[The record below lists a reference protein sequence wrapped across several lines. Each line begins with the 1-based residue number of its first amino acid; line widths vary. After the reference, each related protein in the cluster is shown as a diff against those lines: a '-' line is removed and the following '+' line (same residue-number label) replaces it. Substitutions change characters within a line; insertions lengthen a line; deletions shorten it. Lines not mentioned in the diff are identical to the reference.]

1 MKKSGIC
8 KTIGV
13 ILLVIFGGLACFFGG
28 VSLIEYEYGWDSE
41 EYLQSSSAQDGVDYN
56 IHNKYYGI
64 VVSEKKV
71 NDSVVEAFVRE
82 ISKNFDYYVEKYDAK
97 TKSYVP
103 LVESK
108 NYTEDS
114 DYLLVKKYGIG
125 DITNADSQRMFE
137 GDAFENSNVAYIV
150 HVGVNEPTVNDDTQ
164 FYQRYQ
170 VYMMIKPYTEN
181 AITYTVASAAVILI
195 LLVYETIAAGHTKEE
210 DGIHLSWIDRIPF
223 DVFTFVMILV
233 GCCVVLIGSELI
245 SSVSYMMFYKA
256 SQNFIEAG
264 LPLIAFVI
272 LLALVVYV
280 YYISF
285 VVRIKSHTLISNN
298 VIVKAIQF
306 VYYPVKKIVL
316 EFYDAYCHSSEVWKK
331 VIAGLVCISFV
342 LLIVFFITVAE
353 AGSVFFELFIVVLM
367 MAMLYGV
374 WILIKINADTK
385 TLLTAAEKLANG
397 ELDYRISEEALNR
410 LHGPFYE
417 HAKNLNLISEG
428 MKKAIENELKSERMK
443 AELIT
448 NVSHDIKTPLTSIIN
463 YVDLLS
469 KPHEEEKTQE
479 YIDVLQR
486 QSQRLKRL
494 TEDVVEASKAS
505 SGNIQVHMDVVSI
518 KEIIEQASAEY
529 EERLKEKNLT
539 LITTIPEEKIEVD
552 ADGRLLWRV
561 LRNVF
566 SNVAKY
572 SMDGSRVY
580 IDVVEDGKNVITTIK
595 NTSKN
600 QLNITEEE
608 LMQRFVRGDS
618 SRHTEGSGLGLN
630 IAKSL
635 MDLMQGSFEI
645 QIDGDLFKSVITVKK
660 HEEI

>member
-13 ILLVIFGGLACFFGG
+13 ILLVAFGSIACFFGG
-28 VSLIEYEYGWDSE
+28 VSLIEYGYGWGSE
-41 EYLQSSSAQDGVDYN
+41 EYLQSSSAQEAVDYN
-56 IHNKYYGI
+56 IYNKYGYAI
-64 VVSEKKV
+64 SEKKV
-71 NDSVVEAFVRE
+71 NDSAVEAFVRE
-82 ISKNFDYYVEKYDAK
+82 ISENFDYYVEKYDAK
-97 TKSYVP
+97 TKSYVS
-103 LVESK
+103 LAESK

-114 DYLLVKKYGIG
+114 DYPLVKKYGIG
-125 DITNADSQRMFE
+125 DITNADNRRIFE
-137 GDAFENSNVAYIV
+137 GDAFENSNAAYIV
-150 HVGVNEPTVNDDTQ
+150 HVGVNEPTINDDTQ

-170 VYMMIKPYTEN
+170 VYKMVKPYTEN
-181 AITYTVASAAVILI
+181 AVTYTVASAAVILI

-233 GCCVVLIGSELI
+233 GCCICLIGSELL
-245 SSVSYMMFYKA
+245 SSISYMMFYEA
-256 SQNFIEAG
+256 SMDFVEAG

-306 VYYPVKKIVL
+306 VYYPVKKVIV
-316 EFYDAYCHSSEVWKK
+316 EFYDAYCHSSAVWKK
-331 VIAGLVCISFV
+331 VIVGLVCISFV
-342 LLIVFFITVAE
+342 LLLIFFVTVAE
-353 AGSVFFELFIVVLM
+353 VGDVFFEFFIGALM
-367 MAMLYGV
+367 LAMLYGV

-397 ELDYRISEEALNR
+397 ELDYCISEEALNR

-417 HAKNLNLISEG
+417 HAKNLNLISKG

-469 KPHEEEKTQE
+469 KPHEEEKTEE

-529 EERLKEKNLT
+529 EERLKEKNLL
-539 LITTIPEEKIEVD
+539 LITKIPEEKIEVD

-566 SNVAKY
+566 SNVSKY

-580 IDVVEDGKNVITTIK
+580 IDVVEDGENVITTIK

-608 LMQRFVRGDS
+608 LMLRFVRGDS

-645 QIDGDLFKSVITVKK
+645 QIDGDLFKSIITVKK
-660 HEEI
+660 HEQV

>member
-1 MKKSGIC
+1 M
-8 KTIGV
+8 V
-13 ILLVIFGGLACFFGG
+13 
-28 VSLIEYEYGWDSE
+28 
-41 EYLQSSSAQDGVDYN
+41 
-56 IHNKYYGI
+56 
-64 VVSEKKV
+64 
-71 NDSVVEAFVRE
+71 
-82 ISKNFDYYVEKYDAK
+82 
-97 TKSYVP
+97 
-103 LVESK
+103 
-108 NYTEDS
+108 
-114 DYLLVKKYGIG
+114 
-125 DITNADSQRMFE
+125 
-137 GDAFENSNVAYIV
+137 
-150 HVGVNEPTVNDDTQ
+150 
-164 FYQRYQ
+164 
-170 VYMMIKPYTEN
+170 KPYTEN

-233 GCCVVLIGSELI
+233 GCCICLIGSELL
-245 SSVSYMMFYKA
+245 SSVSYMMFYEA
-256 SQNFIEAG
+256 SMDFVEAG

-306 VYYPVKKIVL
+306 VYYPVKKVVV
-316 EFYDAYCHSSEVWKK
+316 EFHDAYCHSSAVWKK
-331 VIAGLVCISFV
+331 VIVGLVCISFV
-342 LLIVFFITVAE
+342 LLLIFFIAVAE
-353 AGSVFFELFIVVLM
+353 AGDVFFEFFIGALM
-367 MAMLYGV
+367 LAMLYGV

-469 KPHEEEKTQE
+469 KPHEEEKTEE

-529 EERLKEKNLT
+529 EERLKEKNLL
-539 LITTIPEEKIEVD
+539 LITKIPEEKIEVD

-566 SNVAKY
+566 SNVSKY

-580 IDVVEDGKNVITTIK
+580 IDVVEDGENIITTIK

-600 QLNITEEE
+600 QLNISEDE

-645 QIDGDLFKSVITVKK
+645 QIDGDLFKSIITVKK
-660 HEEI
+660 HE

>member
-13 ILLVIFGGLACFFGG
+13 ILLVVFGSIACFFGG
-28 VSLIEYEYGWDSE
+28 VSLIEYGYGWGSE
-41 EYLQSSSAQDGVDYN
+41 EYLQSSSAQEAVDYH
-56 IHNKYYGI
+56 IYNKYGYAI
-64 VVSEKKV
+64 SEKKV
-71 NDSVVEAFVRE
+71 NDSAVEAFVRE
-82 ISKNFDYYVEKYDAK
+82 ISENFDYYVEKYDAK
-97 TKSYVP
+97 TKSYVS
-103 LVESK
+103 LAESK

-114 DYLLVKKYGIG
+114 DYPLVKKYGIG
-125 DITNADSQRMFE
+125 DITNADNRRIFE
-137 GDAFENSNVAYIV
+137 GDAFENSNAAYIV
-150 HVGVNEPTVNDDTQ
+150 HVGVNEPTINDDTQ

-170 VYMMIKPYTEN
+170 VYKMVKPYTEN
-181 AITYTVASAAVILI
+181 AVTYTVASAAVILI

-233 GCCVVLIGSELI
+233 GCCICLIGSELL
-245 SSVSYMMFYKA
+245 SSISYMMFYEA
-256 SQNFIEAG
+256 SMDFVEAG

-306 VYYPVKKIVL
+306 VYYPVKKVIV

-331 VIAGLVCISFV
+331 VIVGLICISFV
-342 LLIVFFITVAE
+342 LLLIFFVTVAE
-353 AGSVFFELFIVVLM
+353 VGEVFFELFIVILM
-367 MAMLYGV
+367 LAMLYGV

-469 KPHEEEKTQE
+469 KPHEEEKTEE

-529 EERLKEKNLT
+529 EERLKEKNLL
-539 LITTIPEEKIEVD
+539 LITKIPEEKIEVD

-566 SNVAKY
+566 SNASKY

-580 IDVVEDGKNVITTIK
+580 IDVVEDGENVITTIK

-645 QIDGDLFKSVITVKK
+645 QIDGDLFKSIITVKK
-660 HEEI
+660 HEQV

>member
-1 MKKSGIC
+1 
-8 KTIGV
+8 
-13 ILLVIFGGLACFFGG
+13 
-28 VSLIEYEYGWDSE
+28 
-41 EYLQSSSAQDGVDYN
+41 
-56 IHNKYYGI
+56 
-64 VVSEKKV
+64 
-71 NDSVVEAFVRE
+71 
-82 ISKNFDYYVEKYDAK
+82 
-97 TKSYVP
+97 
-103 LVESK
+103 
-108 NYTEDS
+108 
-114 DYLLVKKYGIG
+114 
-125 DITNADSQRMFE
+125 MFE

-223 DVFTFVMILV
+223 DIFTFVMILV
-233 GCCVVLIGSELI
+233 GCCVALIGSELT

-256 SQNFIEAG
+256 SQSFIEAG

-342 LLIVFFITVAE
+342 LLLIFFVAVAE

-580 IDVVEDGKNVITTIK
+580 IDVVEDGENVITTIK

>member
-1 MKKSGIC
+1 M
-8 KTIGV
+8 
-13 ILLVIFGGLACFFGG
+13 
-28 VSLIEYEYGWDSE
+28 
-41 EYLQSSSAQDGVDYN
+41 
-56 IHNKYYGI
+56 
-64 VVSEKKV
+64 
-71 NDSVVEAFVRE
+71 NDSAVEAFVRE
-82 ISKNFDYYVEKYDAK
+82 ISENFDYYVEKYDAK
-97 TKSYVP
+97 TKSYVS
-103 LVESK
+103 LTESK

-114 DYLLVKKYGIG
+114 DYPLVKKYGIG
-125 DITNADSQRMFE
+125 DITNTDNRRIFE
-137 GDAFENSNVAYIV
+137 GDAFEGSNVAYIV
-150 HVGVNEPTVNDDTQ
+150 HVGANEPTINDDTQ

-170 VYMMIKPYTEN
+170 VYKMVKPYTEN

-233 GCCVVLIGSELI
+233 GCCICLIGSELL
-245 SSVSYMMFYKA
+245 SSVSYMMFYEA
-256 SQNFIEAG
+256 SMDFVEAG

-306 VYYPVKKIVL
+306 VYYPVKKVVV
-316 EFYDAYCHSSEVWKK
+316 EFHDAYCHSSAVWKK
-331 VIAGLVCISFV
+331 VIVGLVCISFV
-342 LLIVFFITVAE
+342 LLLIFFIAVAE
-353 AGSVFFELFIVVLM
+353 AGDVFFEFFIGALM
-367 MAMLYGV
+367 LAMLYGV

-469 KPHEEEKTQE
+469 KPHEEEKTEE

-529 EERLKEKNLT
+529 EERLKEKNLL
-539 LITTIPEEKIEVD
+539 LITKIPEEKIEVD

-566 SNVAKY
+566 SNVSKY

-580 IDVVEDGKNVITTIK
+580 IDVVEDGENIITTIK

-600 QLNITEEE
+600 QLNISEDE

-645 QIDGDLFKSVITVKK
+645 QIDGDLFKSIITVKK
-660 HEEI
+660 HE

>member
-13 ILLVIFGGLACFFGG
+13 ILLVVFGSIACFFGG
-28 VSLIEYEYGWDSE
+28 VSLIEYGYGWGSE
-41 EYLQSSSAQDGVDYN
+41 EYLQSSSAQEAVDYN
-56 IHNKYYGI
+56 IYNKYGYAI
-64 VVSEKKV
+64 SEKKV

-82 ISKNFDYYVEKYDAK
+82 ISENFDYYVEKYDAK
-97 TKSYVP
+97 TKSYVS
-103 LVESK
+103 LAESK

-114 DYLLVKKYGIG
+114 DYPLVKKYGIG
-125 DITNADSQRMFE
+125 DITNADNRRIFE
-137 GDAFENSNVAYIV
+137 GDAFENSNAAYIV
-150 HVGVNEPTVNDDTQ
+150 HVGVNEPTINDDTQ

-170 VYMMIKPYTEN
+170 VYKMVKPYTEN
-181 AITYTVASAAVILI
+181 AVTYTVASAAVILI

-233 GCCVVLIGSELI
+233 GCCICLIGSELS
-245 SSVSYMMFYKA
+245 SSVSYMMFDEA
-256 SQNFIEAG
+256 SMDFVDAG

-306 VYYPVKKIVL
+306 VCYPVKKVIVG
-316 EFYDAYCHSSEVWKK
+316 FYDAYCHSSAVWKK
-331 VIAGLVCISFV
+331 VIVGLVCISFV
-342 LLIVFFITVAE
+342 LLLIFFIAVAE
-353 AGSVFFELFIVVLM
+353 AGDVFFEFFIGALM
-367 MAMLYGV
+367 LAMLYGV

-428 MKKAIENELKSERMK
+428 MKKTIENELKSERMK

-505 SGNIQVHMDVVSI
+505 SGNIQVHMDVLSI

-529 EERLKEKNLT
+529 EERLKEKNLL

-566 SNVAKY
+566 SNASKY

-580 IDVVEDGKNVITTIK
+580 IDVVEDGENVITTIK

-645 QIDGDLFKSVITVKK
+645 QIDGDLFKSIITVKK

>member
-13 ILLVIFGGLACFFGG
+13 ILLVAFGSIACFFGG
-28 VSLIEYEYGWDSE
+28 VSLIEYGYGWGSE
-41 EYLQSSSAQDGVDYN
+41 EYLQSSSAQEAVDYN
-56 IHNKYYGI
+56 IYNKYGYAI
-64 VVSEKKV
+64 SEKKV
-71 NDSVVEAFVRE
+71 NDSAVEAFVRE
-82 ISKNFDYYVEKYDAK
+82 ISENFDYYVEKYDAK
-97 TKSYVP
+97 TKSYVS
-103 LVESK
+103 LAESK

-114 DYLLVKKYGIG
+114 DYPLVKKYGIG
-125 DITNADSQRMFE
+125 DITNADNRRIFE
-137 GDAFENSNVAYIV
+137 GDAFENSNAAYIV
-150 HVGVNEPTVNDDTQ
+150 HVGVNEPTINDDTQ

-170 VYMMIKPYTEN
+170 VYKMVKPYTEN
-181 AITYTVASAAVILI
+181 AVTYTVASAAVILI

-233 GCCVVLIGSELI
+233 GCCICLIGSELL
-245 SSVSYMMFYKA
+245 SSVSYMMFYEA
-256 SQNFIEAG
+256 SMDFVEAG

-306 VYYPVKKIVL
+306 VYYPVKKVIV
-316 EFYDAYCHSSEVWKK
+316 EFYDAYCHSSAVWKK
-331 VIAGLVCISFV
+331 VIVGFVCISFV
-342 LLIVFFITVAE
+342 LLLIFFIAVAE
-353 AGSVFFELFIVVLM
+353 AGDVFFEFFIGALM
-367 MAMLYGV
+367 LAMLYGV

-397 ELDYRISEEALNR
+397 ELDYRIGEEALNR

-469 KPHEEEKTQE
+469 KPHEEEKTEE

-529 EERLKEKNLT
+529 EERLKEKNLL
-539 LITTIPEEKIEVD
+539 LITKIPEEKIEVD

-561 LRNVF
+561 FRNVF
-566 SNVAKY
+566 SNASKY

-580 IDVVEDGKNVITTIK
+580 IDVVEDGENVITTIK

-645 QIDGDLFKSVITVKK
+645 QIDGDLFKSIITVKK
-660 HEEI
+660 HEQI

>member
-13 ILLVIFGGLACFFGG
+13 ILLVAFGSIACFFGG
-28 VSLIEYEYGWDSE
+28 VSLIEYGYGWGSE
-41 EYLQSSSAQDGVDYN
+41 EYLQSSSAQEAVDYN
-56 IHNKYYGI
+56 IYNKYGYAI
-64 VVSEKKV
+64 SEKKV
-71 NDSVVEAFVRE
+71 NDSAVEAFVRE
-82 ISKNFDYYVEKYDAK
+82 ISENFDYYVEKYDAK
-97 TKSYVP
+97 TKSYVS
-103 LVESK
+103 LAESK

-114 DYLLVKKYGIG
+114 DYPLVKKYGIG
-125 DITNADSQRMFE
+125 DITNADNRRIFE
-137 GDAFENSNVAYIV
+137 GDAFENSNAAYIV
-150 HVGVNEPTVNDDTQ
+150 HVGVNEPTINDDTQ

-170 VYMMIKPYTEN
+170 VYKMVKPYTEN
-181 AITYTVASAAVILI
+181 AVTYTVASAAVILI

-233 GCCVVLIGSELI
+233 GCCICLIGSELL
-245 SSVSYMMFYKA
+245 SSISYMMFYEA
-256 SQNFIEAG
+256 SMDFVEAG

-306 VYYPVKKIVL
+306 VYYPVKKVIV
-316 EFYDAYCHSSEVWKK
+316 EFYDAYCHSSAVWKK
-331 VIAGLVCISFV
+331 VIVGLVCISFV
-342 LLIVFFITVAE
+342 LLLIFFVTVAE
-353 AGSVFFELFIVVLM
+353 VGEVFFELFIVILM
-367 MAMLYGV
+367 LAMLYGV

-397 ELDYRISEEALNR
+397 ELDYRISAEALNR

-469 KPHEEEKTQE
+469 KPHEEEKTEE

-529 EERLKEKNLT
+529 EERLKEKNLL
-539 LITTIPEEKIEVD
+539 LITKIPEEKIEVD

-566 SNVAKY
+566 SNASKY

-580 IDVVEDGKNVITTIK
+580 IDVVEDGENVITTIK

-645 QIDGDLFKSVITVKK
+645 QIDGDLFKSIITVKK
-660 HEEI
+660 HEQV

>member
-13 ILLVIFGGLACFFGG
+13 ILLVVFESIACFFGG
-28 VSLIEYEYGWDSE
+28 VSLIEYGYGWGSE
-41 EYLQSSSAQDGVDYN
+41 EYLQSSSAQEAVDYN
-56 IHNKYYGI
+56 IYNKYGYAI
-64 VVSEKKV
+64 SEKKV
-71 NDSVVEAFVRE
+71 NDSAVEAFARE
-82 ISKNFDYYVEKYDAK
+82 ISENFDYYVEKYDAK
-97 TKSYVP
+97 TKSYVS
-103 LVESK
+103 LAESK

-114 DYLLVKKYGIG
+114 DYPLVKKYGIG
-125 DITNADSQRMFE
+125 DITNADNRRIFE
-137 GDAFENSNVAYIV
+137 GDAFENSNAAYIV
-150 HVGVNEPTVNDDTQ
+150 HVGVNEPTINDDTQ

-170 VYMMIKPYTEN
+170 VYKMVKPYTEN

-233 GCCVVLIGSELI
+233 GCCICLIGSELL
-245 SSVSYMMFYKA
+245 SSVSYMMFYEA
-256 SQNFIEAG
+256 SMDFVEAG

-306 VYYPVKKIVL
+306 VYYPVKKVIV
-316 EFYDAYCHSSEVWKK
+316 EFYDAYCHSSAVWKK
-331 VIAGLVCISFV
+331 VIVGLVCISFV
-342 LLIVFFITVAE
+342 LLLIFFVTVAE
-353 AGSVFFELFIVVLM
+353 VGEVFFELFIVILM
-367 MAMLYGV
+367 LAMLYGV

-417 HAKNLNLISEG
+417 HAKNLNLTSEG

-469 KPHEEEKTQE
+469 KPHEEEKTEE

-529 EERLKEKNLT
+529 EERLKEKNLL
-539 LITTIPEEKIEVD
+539 LITKIPEEKIEVD

-566 SNVAKY
+566 SNASKY

-580 IDVVEDGKNVITTIK
+580 IDVVEDGENVITTIK

-645 QIDGDLFKSVITVKK
+645 QIDGDLFKSIITVKK
-660 HEEI
+660 HEQV

>member
-13 ILLVIFGGLACFFGG
+13 MLLVVFGSIACFFGG
-28 VSLIEYEYGWDSE
+28 VSLIEYGYGWGSE
-41 EYLQSSSAQDGVDYN
+41 EYLQSSSAQEAVDYN
-56 IHNKYYGI
+56 IYNKYGYAI
-64 VVSEKKV
+64 SEKKV

-82 ISKNFDYYVEKYDAK
+82 ISENFDYYVEKYDAK
-97 TKSYVP
+97 TKSYVS
-103 LVESK
+103 LAESK

-114 DYLLVKKYGIG
+114 DYPLVKKYGIG
-125 DITNADSQRMFE
+125 DITNADNRRIFE
-137 GDAFENSNVAYIV
+137 GDAFENSNAAYIV
-150 HVGVNEPTVNDDTQ
+150 HVGVNEPTINDDTQ

-170 VYMMIKPYTEN
+170 VYKMVKPYTEN
-181 AITYTVASAAVILI
+181 AVTYTVASAAVILI

-233 GCCVVLIGSELI
+233 GCCICLIGSELL
-245 SSVSYMMFYKA
+245 SSVSYMMFYEA
-256 SQNFIEAG
+256 SMDFVEAG

-342 LLIVFFITVAE
+342 LLLIFFVAVAE
-353 AGSVFFELFIVVLM
+353 AGSVFFALFIVVLM

-529 EERLKEKNLT
+529 EERLKKKNLL
-539 LITTIPEEKIEVD
+539 LITKIPEEKIEVD

-566 SNVAKY
+566 SNASKY

-580 IDVVEDGKNVITTIK
+580 IDVVEDGENVITTIK

-645 QIDGDLFKSVITVKK
+645 QIDGDLFKSIITVKK
-660 HEEI
+660 HE

>member
-13 ILLVIFGGLACFFGG
+13 ILLVVFGSIACFFGG
-28 VSLIEYEYGWDSE
+28 VSLIEYGYGWGSE
-41 EYLQSSSAQDGVDYN
+41 EYLQSSSAQEAVDYN
-56 IHNKYYGI
+56 IYNKYGYAI
-64 VVSEKKV
+64 SEKKV
-71 NDSVVEAFVRE
+71 NDSAVEAFVRE
-82 ISKNFDYYVEKYDAK
+82 ISENFDYYVEKYDAK
-97 TKSYVP
+97 TKSYVS
-103 LVESK
+103 LAESK

-114 DYLLVKKYGIG
+114 DYPLVKKYGIG
-125 DITNADSQRMFE
+125 DITDADNRRIFE

-150 HVGVNEPTVNDDTQ
+150 HVGVNEPTINDDTQ

-170 VYMMIKPYTEN
+170 VYKMVKPYTEN
-181 AITYTVASAAVILI
+181 AVTYTVASATVILI

-210 DGIHLSWIDRIPF
+210 GGIHLSWIDRIPF

-233 GCCVVLIGSELI
+233 GCCICLIGSELL
-245 SSVSYMMFYKA
+245 SSVSYMMFYEA
-256 SQNFIEAG
+256 SMDFVEAG

-306 VYYPVKKIVL
+306 VYYPVKKVIV
-316 EFYDAYCHSSEVWKK
+316 EFYDAYCHSSAVWKK
-331 VIAGLVCISFV
+331 VIVGLVCISFV
-342 LLIVFFITVAE
+342 LLLIFFVTVAE
-353 AGSVFFELFIVVLM
+353 VGEVFFELFIVILM
-367 MAMLYGV
+367 LAMLYGV

-469 KPHEEEKTQE
+469 KPHEEEKTEE

-529 EERLKEKNLT
+529 EERLKEKNLL
-539 LITTIPEEKIEVD
+539 LITKIPEEKIEVN

-566 SNVAKY
+566 SNVLKY

-580 IDVVEDGKNVITTIK
+580 IDVVEDGENVITTIK

-645 QIDGDLFKSVITVKK
+645 QIDGDLFKSIITVKK
-660 HEEI
+660 HEQV

>member
-13 ILLVIFGGLACFFGG
+13 ILLVVFGSIACFFGG
-28 VSLIEYEYGWDSE
+28 VSLIEYGYEWGSE
-41 EYLQSSSAQDGVDYN
+41 EYLQSSSAQEAVDYN
-56 IHNKYYGI
+56 IYNKYGYAI
-64 VVSEKKV
+64 SEKKV

-82 ISKNFDYYVEKYDAK
+82 ISENFDYYVEKYDAK
-97 TKSYVP
+97 TKSYVS
-103 LVESK
+103 LAESK
-108 NYTEDS
+108 NYTKDA
-114 DYLLVKKYGIG
+114 DYPLVKKYGIG
-125 DITNADSQRMFE
+125 DITNADNRRIFE

-150 HVGVNEPTVNDDTQ
+150 HVGVNEPTINDDTQ

-170 VYMMIKPYTEN
+170 VYKMVKPYTEN
-181 AITYTVASAAVILI
+181 AVTYTVASAAVILI

-233 GCCVVLIGSELI
+233 GCCICLIGSELS
-245 SSVSYMMFYKA
+245 SSVSYMMFYEA
-256 SQNFIEAG
+256 SMDFVEAG

-306 VYYPVKKIVL
+306 VYYPVKKVIV
-316 EFYDAYCHSSEVWKK
+316 EFYDAYCHSSAVWKK
-331 VIAGLVCISFV
+331 VIVGLVCISFV
-342 LLIVFFITVAE
+342 LLLIFFVTVAE
-353 AGSVFFELFIVVLM
+353 VGDVFFEFFIGALM
-367 MAMLYGV
+367 LAMLYGV

-469 KPHEEEKTQE
+469 KPHEEEKTEE

-529 EERLKEKNLT
+529 EERLKEKNLL
-539 LITTIPEEKIEVD
+539 LITKIPEEKIEVD

-566 SNVAKY
+566 SNVSKY

-580 IDVVEDGKNVITTIK
+580 IDVVEDGENVITTIK

-645 QIDGDLFKSVITVKK
+645 QIDGDLFKSIITVKK
-660 HEEI
+660 HE

>member
-13 ILLVIFGGLACFFGG
+13 ILLVVFGSIACFFGG
-28 VSLIEYEYGWDSE
+28 VSLIEYGYGWGSE
-41 EYLQSSSAQDGVDYN
+41 EYLQSSSAQEAVDYH
-56 IHNKYYGI
+56 IYNKYGYAI
-64 VVSEKKV
+64 SEKKV
-71 NDSVVEAFVRE
+71 NDSAVEAFVRE
-82 ISKNFDYYVEKYDAK
+82 ISENFDYYVEKYDAK
-97 TKSYVP
+97 TKSYVS
-103 LVESK
+103 LAESK

-114 DYLLVKKYGIG
+114 DYPLVKKYGIG
-125 DITNADSQRMFE
+125 DITNADNRRIFE

-150 HVGVNEPTVNDDTQ
+150 HVGVNEPTINDDTQ

-170 VYMMIKPYTEN
+170 VYKMVKPYTEN
-181 AITYTVASAAVILI
+181 AVTYTVASAAVILI

-233 GCCVVLIGSELI
+233 GCCICLIGSELL
-245 SSVSYMMFYKA
+245 SSISYMMFYEA
-256 SQNFIEAG
+256 SMDFVEAG

-272 LLALVVYV
+272 FLALVVYV

-298 VIVKAIQF
+298 VIVKATQF
-306 VYYPVKKIVL
+306 VYYPVKKVIV
-316 EFYDAYCHSSEVWKK
+316 EFYDAYCHSSAVWKK
-331 VIAGLVCISFV
+331 VIVGLVCISFV
-342 LLIVFFITVAE
+342 LLLIFFVTVAE
-353 AGSVFFELFIVVLM
+353 VGDVFFEFFIGALM
-367 MAMLYGV
+367 LAMLYGV

-469 KPHEEEKTQE
+469 KPHEEEKTEE

-529 EERLKEKNLT
+529 EERLKEKNLL
-539 LITTIPEEKIEVD
+539 LITKIPEEKIEVN

-566 SNVAKY
+566 SNVSKY

-580 IDVVEDGKNVITTIK
+580 IDVVEDGENVITTIK

-645 QIDGDLFKSVITVKK
+645 QIDGDLFKSIITVKK
-660 HEEI
+660 HEQV

>member
-13 ILLVIFGGLACFFGG
+13 ILLVVFGSIACFFGG
-28 VSLIEYEYGWDSE
+28 VSLIEYGYGWGSE
-41 EYLQSSSAQDGVDYN
+41 EYLQSSSAQEAVDYH
-56 IHNKYYGI
+56 IYNKYGYAI
-64 VVSEKKV
+64 SEKKV
-71 NDSVVEAFVRE
+71 NDSAVEAFVRE
-82 ISKNFDYYVEKYDAK
+82 ISENFDYYVEKYDAK
-97 TKSYVP
+97 TKSYVS
-103 LVESK
+103 LAESK

-114 DYLLVKKYGIG
+114 DYPLVKKYGIG
-125 DITNADSQRMFE
+125 DITNADNRRIFE
-137 GDAFENSNVAYIV
+137 GDAFENSNAAYIV
-150 HVGVNEPTVNDDTQ
+150 HVGVNEPTINDDTQ

-170 VYMMIKPYTEN
+170 VYKMVKPYTEN
-181 AITYTVASAAVILI
+181 AVTYTVASAAVILI

-233 GCCVVLIGSELI
+233 GCCICLIGSELL
-245 SSVSYMMFYKA
+245 SSVSYMMFYEA
-256 SQNFIEAG
+256 SMDFVEAG

-306 VYYPVKKIVL
+306 VYYPVKKVIV
-316 EFYDAYCHSSEVWKK
+316 EFYDAYCHSSAVWKK
-331 VIAGLVCISFV
+331 VIVGLVCISFV
-342 LLIVFFITVAE
+342 LLLIFFVTVAE
-353 AGSVFFELFIVVLM
+353 VGEVFFELFIVILM
-367 MAMLYGV
+367 LAMLYGV

-469 KPHEEEKTQE
+469 KPHEEEKTEE

-529 EERLKEKNLT
+529 EERLKEKNLL
-539 LITTIPEEKIEVD
+539 LITKIPEEKIEVD

-561 LRNVF
+561 FRNVF
-566 SNVAKY
+566 SNASKY

-580 IDVVEDGKNVITTIK
+580 IDVVEDGENVITTIK

-645 QIDGDLFKSVITVKK
+645 QIDGDLFKSIITVKK
-660 HEEI
+660 HEQV

>member
-13 ILLVIFGGLACFFGG
+13 ILLVVFGSIACFFGG
-28 VSLIEYEYGWDSE
+28 VSLIEYGYGWGSE
-41 EYLQSSSAQDGVDYN
+41 EYLQSSSAQEAVDYN
-56 IHNKYYGI
+56 IYNKYGYAI
-64 VVSEKKV
+64 SEKKV
-71 NDSVVEAFVRE
+71 NDSAVEAFVRE
-82 ISKNFDYYVEKYDAK
+82 ISENFDYYVEKYDAK
-97 TKSYVP
+97 TKSYVS
-103 LVESK
+103 LAESK

-114 DYLLVKKYGIG
+114 DYPLVKKYGIG
-125 DITNADSQRMFE
+125 DITNADNRRIFE
-137 GDAFENSNVAYIV
+137 GDAFENSNAAYIV
-150 HVGVNEPTVNDDTQ
+150 HVGVNEPTINDDTQ

-170 VYMMIKPYTEN
+170 VYKMVKPYTEN

-233 GCCVVLIGSELI
+233 GCCICLIGSELL
-245 SSVSYMMFYKA
+245 SSVSYMMFYEA
-256 SQNFIEAG
+256 SMDFVEAG

-306 VYYPVKKIVL
+306 VYYPVKKVIV
-316 EFYDAYCHSSEVWKK
+316 EFYDAYCHSSAVWKK
-331 VIAGLVCISFV
+331 VNVGLVCISFV
-342 LLIVFFITVAE
+342 LLLIFFVTVAE
-353 AGSVFFELFIVVLM
+353 AGDVFFELFIGALM
-367 MAMLYGV
+367 LAMLYGV

-443 AELIT
+443 VELIT

-469 KPHEEEKTQE
+469 KPHEEEKTEE

-494 TEDVVEASKAS
+494 AEDVVEASKAS

-529 EERLKEKNLT
+529 EERLKEKNLL
-539 LITTIPEEKIEVD
+539 LITKIPEEKIEVD

-566 SNVAKY
+566 SNVSKY

-580 IDVVEDGKNVITTIK
+580 IDVMEDGENVITTIK

-645 QIDGDLFKSVITVKK
+645 QIDGDLFKSIITVKK
-660 HEEI
+660 HEQV

>member
-1 MKKSGIC
+1 M
-8 KTIGV
+8 
-13 ILLVIFGGLACFFGG
+13 
-28 VSLIEYEYGWDSE
+28 
-41 EYLQSSSAQDGVDYN
+41 
-56 IHNKYYGI
+56 
-64 VVSEKKV
+64 
-71 NDSVVEAFVRE
+71 NDSAVEAFVRE
-82 ISKNFDYYVEKYDAK
+82 ISENFDYYVEKYDAK
-97 TKSYVP
+97 TKSYVS
-103 LVESK
+103 LAESK

-114 DYLLVKKYGIG
+114 DYPLVKKYGIG
-125 DITNADSQRMFE
+125 DITDADNRRIFE
-137 GDAFENSNVAYIV
+137 GDAFENSNAAYIV
-150 HVGVNEPTVNDDTQ
+150 HVGVNEPTINDDTQ

-170 VYMMIKPYTEN
+170 VYKMVKPYTEN
-181 AITYTVASAAVILI
+181 AVTYTVASAAVILI

-223 DVFTFVMILV
+223 DVFTFMMILV
-233 GCCVVLIGSELI
+233 GCCICLIGSELL
-245 SSVSYMMFYKA
+245 SSVSYMMFYEA
-256 SQNFIEAG
+256 SMDFVEAG

-306 VYYPVKKIVL
+306 VYYPVKKVIV
-316 EFYDAYCHSSEVWKK
+316 EFYDAYCHSSAVWKK
-331 VIAGLVCISFV
+331 VIVGLVCISFV
-342 LLIVFFITVAE
+342 LLLIFFVTVAE
-353 AGSVFFELFIVVLM
+353 VWEVFFELFIVILM
-367 MAMLYGV
+367 LAMLYGV

-469 KPHEEEKTQE
+469 KPHEEEKTEE

-518 KEIIEQASAEY
+518 KEVIEQASAEY
-529 EERLKEKNLT
+529 EERLKEKNLL
-539 LITTIPEEKIEVD
+539 LITKIPEEKIEVD

-566 SNVAKY
+566 SNVSKY

-580 IDVVEDGKNVITTIK
+580 IDVMEDGENVITTIK

-645 QIDGDLFKSVITVKK
+645 QIDGDLFKSIITVKK
-660 HEEI
+660 HEQV

>member
-13 ILLVIFGGLACFFGG
+13 ILLVVFGSIACFFGG
-28 VSLIEYEYGWDSE
+28 VSLIEYGY
-41 EYLQSSSAQDGVDYN
+41 A
-56 IHNKYYGI
+56 I
-64 VVSEKKV
+64 SEKKV
-71 NDSVVEAFVRE
+71 NDSAVEAFVRE
-82 ISKNFDYYVEKYDAK
+82 ISENFDYYVEKYDAK
-97 TKSYVP
+97 TKSYVS
-103 LVESK
+103 LAESK

-114 DYLLVKKYGIG
+114 DYPLVKKYGIG
-125 DITNADSQRMFE
+125 DITNADNRRIFE

-150 HVGVNEPTVNDDTQ
+150 HVGVNEPTINDDTQ

-170 VYMMIKPYTEN
+170 VYKMVKPYTEN
-181 AITYTVASAAVILI
+181 AVTYTVASAAVILI

-210 DGIHLSWIDRIPF
+210 NGIHLSWIDRIPF

-233 GCCVVLIGSELI
+233 GCCICLIGSELL
-245 SSVSYMMFYKA
+245 SSISYMMFYEA
-256 SQNFIEAG
+256 SMDFVEAG

-306 VYYPVKKIVL
+306 VYYPVKKVIV
-316 EFYDAYCHSSEVWKK
+316 EFYDAYCHSSAVWKK
-331 VIAGLVCISFV
+331 VIVGLVCISFV
-342 LLIVFFITVAE
+342 LLLIFFVTVAE
-353 AGSVFFELFIVVLM
+353 VGDVFFEFFIGALM
-367 MAMLYGV
+367 LAMLYGV

-469 KPHEEEKTQE
+469 KPHEEEKTEE

-529 EERLKEKNLT
+529 EERLKEKNLL
-539 LITTIPEEKIEVD
+539 LITKIPEEKIEVN

-566 SNVAKY
+566 SNVSKY

-580 IDVVEDGKNVITTIK
+580 IDVVEDGENVITTIK

-645 QIDGDLFKSVITVKK
+645 QIDGDLFKSIITVKK
-660 HEEI
+660 HEQV

>member
-13 ILLVIFGGLACFFGG
+13 ILLVVFGSIECFFGG
-28 VSLIEYEYGWDSE
+28 VSLIEYGYGWGSE
-41 EYLQSSSAQDGVDYN
+41 EYLQSSSAQEAVDYH
-56 IHNKYYGI
+56 IYNKYGYAI
-64 VVSEKKV
+64 SEKKV

-82 ISKNFDYYVEKYDAK
+82 ISENFDYYVEKYDAK
-97 TKSYVP
+97 TKSYVS
-103 LVESK
+103 LTESK

-114 DYLLVKKYGIG
+114 DYPLVKKYGIG
-125 DITNADSQRMFE
+125 DITNADNRRIFE
-137 GDAFENSNVAYIV
+137 GDAFEGSNVAYIV
-150 HVGVNEPTVNDDTQ
+150 HVGANEPTINDDTQ

-170 VYMMIKPYTEN
+170 VYKMVKPYTEN
-181 AITYTVASAAVILI
+181 AVTYTVASAAVILI

-233 GCCVVLIGSELI
+233 GCCVCLIGSELL
-245 SSVSYMMFYKA
+245 SSVSYMMFYEA
-256 SQNFIEAG
+256 SMDFVEVG

-306 VYYPVKKIVL
+306 VYYPVKKVVV
-316 EFYDAYCHSSEVWKK
+316 EFHDAYCHSSAVWKK
-331 VIAGLVCISFV
+331 VIVGLVCISFV
-342 LLIVFFITVAE
+342 LLLIFFIAVAE
-353 AGSVFFELFIVVLM
+353 AGDVFFEFFIGALM
-367 MAMLYGV
+367 LAMLYGV

-469 KPHEEEKTQE
+469 KPHEEEKTEE

-529 EERLKEKNLT
+529 EERLKEKNLL
-539 LITTIPEEKIEVD
+539 LITKIPEEKIEVD

-566 SNVAKY
+566 SNVSKY

-580 IDVVEDGKNVITTIK
+580 IDVVEDGENIITTIK

-600 QLNITEEE
+600 QLNISEDE

-645 QIDGDLFKSVITVKK
+645 QIDGDLFKSIITVKK
-660 HEEI
+660 HE

>member
-1 MKKSGIC
+1 M
-8 KTIGV
+8 V
-13 ILLVIFGGLACFFGG
+13 N
-28 VSLIEYEYGWDSE
+28 Y
-41 EYLQSSSAQDGVDYN
+41 
-56 IHNKYYGI
+56 
-64 VVSEKKV
+64 VSEKKV
-71 NDSVVEAFVRE
+71 NDSAVEAFVRE
-82 ISKNFDYYVEKYDAK
+82 ISENFDYYVEKYDAK
-97 TKSYVP
+97 TKSYVS
-103 LVESK
+103 LAESK

-114 DYLLVKKYGIG
+114 DYPLVKKYGIG
-125 DITNADSQRMFE
+125 DITNADNRRIFE

-150 HVGVNEPTVNDDTQ
+150 HVGVNEPTINDDTQ

-170 VYMMIKPYTEN
+170 VYKMVKPYTEN
-181 AITYTVASAAVILI
+181 AVTYTVASAAVILI

-210 DGIHLSWIDRIPF
+210 NGIHLSWIDRIPF

-233 GCCVVLIGSELI
+233 GCCICLIGSELL
-245 SSVSYMMFYKA
+245 SSISYMMFYEA
-256 SQNFIEAG
+256 SMDFVEAG

-306 VYYPVKKIVL
+306 VYYPVKKVIV
-316 EFYDAYCHSSEVWKK
+316 EFYDAYCHSSAVWKK
-331 VIAGLVCISFV
+331 VIVGLVCISFV
-342 LLIVFFITVAE
+342 LLLIFFVTVAE
-353 AGSVFFELFIVVLM
+353 VGDVFFEFFIGALM
-367 MAMLYGV
+367 LAMLYGV

-469 KPHEEEKTQE
+469 KPHEEEKTEE

-529 EERLKEKNLT
+529 EERLKEKNLL
-539 LITTIPEEKIEVD
+539 LITKIPEEKIEVN

-566 SNVAKY
+566 SNVSKY

-580 IDVVEDGKNVITTIK
+580 IDVVEDGENVITTIK

-645 QIDGDLFKSVITVKK
+645 QIDGDLFKSIITVKK
-660 HEEI
+660 HEQV

>member
-13 ILLVIFGGLACFFGG
+13 ILLVVFGSIACFFGG
-28 VSLIEYEYGWDSE
+28 VSLIEYGYGWGSE
-41 EYLQSSSAQDGVDYN
+41 EYLQSSSAQEAVDYN
-56 IHNKYYGI
+56 IYNKYGYAI
-64 VVSEKKV
+64 SEKKV
-71 NDSVVEAFVRE
+71 NDSAVEAFVRE
-82 ISKNFDYYVEKYDAK
+82 ISENFDYYVEKYDAK
-97 TKSYVP
+97 TKSYVS
-103 LVESK
+103 LAESK

-114 DYLLVKKYGIG
+114 DYPLVKKYGIG
-125 DITNADSQRMFE
+125 DITNADNRRIFE
-137 GDAFENSNVAYIV
+137 GDAFENSNAAYIV
-150 HVGVNEPTVNDDTQ
+150 HVGVNEPTINDDTQ

-170 VYMMIKPYTEN
+170 VYKMVKPYTEN

-233 GCCVVLIGSELI
+233 GCCICLIGSELL
-245 SSVSYMMFYKA
+245 SSVSYMMFYEA
-256 SQNFIEAG
+256 SMDFVEAG

-306 VYYPVKKIVL
+306 VYYPVKKVIV
-316 EFYDAYCHSSEVWKK
+316 EFYDAYCHSSAVWKK
-331 VIAGLVCISFV
+331 VIVGLVCISFV
-342 LLIVFFITVAE
+342 LLLIFFVTVAE
-353 AGSVFFELFIVVLM
+353 VGVVFFELFIVILM
-367 MAMLYGV
+367 LAMLYGV

-469 KPHEEEKTQE
+469 KPYEEEKTEE

-529 EERLKEKNLT
+529 EERLKEKNLL
-539 LITTIPEEKIEVD
+539 LITKIPEEKIEVN

-566 SNVAKY
+566 SNASKY

-580 IDVVEDGKNVITTIK
+580 IDVVEDGENVITTIK

-645 QIDGDLFKSVITVKK
+645 QIDGDLFKSIITVKK
-660 HEEI
+660 HEQI

>member
-13 ILLVIFGGLACFFGG
+13 ILLVAFGSIACFFGG
-28 VSLIEYEYGWDSE
+28 VSLIEYGYGWGSE
-41 EYLQSSSAQDGVDYN
+41 EYLQSSSAQEAVDYH
-56 IHNKYYGI
+56 IYNKYGYAI
-64 VVSEKKV
+64 SEKKV
-71 NDSVVEAFVRE
+71 NDSAVEAFVRE
-82 ISKNFDYYVEKYDAK
+82 ISENFDYYVEKYDAK
-97 TKSYVP
+97 TKSYVS
-103 LVESK
+103 LAESK

-114 DYLLVKKYGIG
+114 DYPLVKKYGIG
-125 DITNADSQRMFE
+125 DITNADNRRIFE

-150 HVGVNEPTVNDDTQ
+150 HVGVNEPTINDDTQ

-170 VYMMIKPYTEN
+170 VYKMVKPYTEN
-181 AITYTVASAAVILI
+181 AVTYTVASAAVILI

-233 GCCVVLIGSELI
+233 GCCICLIGSELL
-245 SSVSYMMFYKA
+245 SSISYMMFYEA
-256 SQNFIEAG
+256 SMDFVEAG

-306 VYYPVKKIVL
+306 VYYPVKKVIV
-316 EFYDAYCHSSEVWKK
+316 EFYDAYCHSSAVWKK
-331 VIAGLVCISFV
+331 VIVGLVCISFV
-342 LLIVFFITVAE
+342 LLLIFFVTVAE
-353 AGSVFFELFIVVLM
+353 AGGVFFELFIVVLM
-367 MAMLYGV
+367 LAMLYGV

-448 NVSHDIKTPLTSIIN
+448 NVSHDIETPLTSIIN

-469 KPHEEEKTQE
+469 KPHEEEKTEE

-529 EERLKEKNLT
+529 EERLKEKNLL
-539 LITTIPEEKIEVD
+539 LITKIPEEKIEVN
-552 ADGRLLWRV
+552 ADGRLFWRV

-566 SNVAKY
+566 SNVSKY

-580 IDVVEDGKNVITTIK
+580 IDVVEDGENVITTIK
-595 NTSKN
+595 NTPKN

-645 QIDGDLFKSVITVKK
+645 QIDGDLFKSIITVKK
-660 HEEI
+660 HEQV

>member
-13 ILLVIFGGLACFFGG
+13 ILLVVFGSIACFFGG
-28 VSLIEYEYGWDSE
+28 VSLIEYGYGWGSE
-41 EYLQSSSAQDGVDYN
+41 EYLQSSSAQEAVDYH
-56 IHNKYYGI
+56 IYNKYGYAI
-64 VVSEKKV
+64 SEKKV
-71 NDSVVEAFVRE
+71 NDSAVEAFVRE
-82 ISKNFDYYVEKYDAK
+82 ISENFDYYVEKYDAK
-97 TKSYVP
+97 TKSYVS
-103 LVESK
+103 LAESK
-108 NYTEDS
+108 NYTKDA
-114 DYLLVKKYGIG
+114 DYPLVKKYGIG
-125 DITNADSQRMFE
+125 DITNADNRRIFE

-150 HVGVNEPTVNDDTQ
+150 HVGVNEPTINDDTQ

-170 VYMMIKPYTEN
+170 VYKMVKPYTEN
-181 AITYTVASAAVILI
+181 AVTYTVASAAVILI

-233 GCCVVLIGSELI
+233 GCCICLIGSELL
-245 SSVSYMMFYKA
+245 SSVSYMMFDEA
-256 SQNFIEAG
+256 SMDFVEAG

-306 VYYPVKKIVL
+306 VCYPVKKVIV
-316 EFYDAYCHSSEVWKK
+316 EFYDAYCHSSAVWKK
-331 VIAGLVCISFV
+331 VIVGLVCISFV
-342 LLIVFFITVAE
+342 LLLIFFVTVAE
-353 AGSVFFELFIVVLM
+353 VGEVFFEFFIGTLM
-367 MAMLYGV
+367 LAMLYGV

-469 KPHEEEKTQE
+469 KPHEEEKTEE

-518 KEIIEQASAEY
+518 KEIIEQASA
-529 EERLKEKNLT
+529 
-539 LITTIPEEKIEVD
+539 
-552 ADGRLLWRV
+552 
-561 LRNVF
+561 
-566 SNVAKY
+566 
-572 SMDGSRVY
+572 
-580 IDVVEDGKNVITTIK
+580 
-595 NTSKN
+595 
-600 QLNITEEE
+600 
-608 LMQRFVRGDS
+608 
-618 SRHTEGSGLGLN
+618 
-630 IAKSL
+630 
-635 MDLMQGSFEI
+635 
-645 QIDGDLFKSVITVKK
+645 
-660 HEEI
+660 

>member
-13 ILLVIFGGLACFFGG
+13 ILLVVFGSIACFFGG
-28 VSLIEYEYGWDSE
+28 VSLIEYGYGWGSE
-41 EYLQSSSAQDGVDYN
+41 EYLQSSRAQEAVDYN
-56 IHNKYYGI
+56 IYNKYGYAI
-64 VVSEKKV
+64 SEKKV
-71 NDSVVEAFVRE
+71 NDSAVEAFVRE
-82 ISKNFDYYVEKYDAK
+82 ISENFDYYVEKYDAK
-97 TKSYVP
+97 TKSYVS
-103 LVESK
+103 LAESK

-114 DYLLVKKYGIG
+114 DYPLVKKYGIG
-125 DITNADSQRMFE
+125 DITNADNRRIFE
-137 GDAFENSNVAYIV
+137 GDAFENSNAAYIV
-150 HVGVNEPTVNDDTQ
+150 HVGVNEPTINDDTQ

-170 VYMMIKPYTEN
+170 VYKMVKPYTEN
-181 AITYTVASAAVILI
+181 AVTYTVASAAVILI

-223 DVFTFVMILV
+223 DVFTFMMILV
-233 GCCVVLIGSELI
+233 GCCICLIGSELL
-245 SSVSYMMFYKA
+245 SSVSYMMFYEA
-256 SQNFIEAG
+256 SMDFVEAG

-306 VYYPVKKIVL
+306 VYYPVKKVIV
-316 EFYDAYCHSSEVWKK
+316 EFYDAYCHSSAVWKK
-331 VIAGLVCISFV
+331 VIVGLVCISFV
-342 LLIVFFITVAE
+342 LLLIFFVTVAE
-353 AGSVFFELFIVVLM
+353 VGEVFFELFIVILM
-367 MAMLYGV
+367 LAMLYGV

-469 KPHEEEKTQE
+469 KPHEEEKIEE

-529 EERLKEKNLT
+529 EERLKEKNLL
-539 LITTIPEEKIEVD
+539 LITKIPEEKIEVN

-566 SNVAKY
+566 SNVSKY

-580 IDVVEDGKNVITTIK
+580 IDVVEDGENVITTIK

-645 QIDGDLFKSVITVKK
+645 QIDGDLFKSIITVKK
-660 HEEI
+660 HEQV

>member
-13 ILLVIFGGLACFFGG
+13 ILLVVFGSIACFFGG
-28 VSLIEYEYGWDSE
+28 VSLIEYGYGWGSE
-41 EYLQSSSAQDGVDYN
+41 EYLQSSSAQEAVDYN
-56 IHNKYYGI
+56 IYNKYGYAI
-64 VVSEKKV
+64 SEKKV
-71 NDSVVEAFVRE
+71 NDSAVEAFVRE
-82 ISKNFDYYVEKYDAK
+82 ISENFDYYVEKYDAK
-97 TKSYVP
+97 TKSYVS
-103 LVESK
+103 LAESK

-114 DYLLVKKYGIG
+114 DYPLVKKYGIG
-125 DITNADSQRMFE
+125 DITNADNRRIFE
-137 GDAFENSNVAYIV
+137 GDAFENSNAAYIV
-150 HVGVNEPTVNDDTQ
+150 HVGVNEPTINDDTQ

-170 VYMMIKPYTEN
+170 VYKMVKPYTEN

-233 GCCVVLIGSELI
+233 GCCICLIGSELL
-245 SSVSYMMFYKA
+245 SSVSYMMFYEA
-256 SQNFIEAG
+256 SMDFVEAG

-306 VYYPVKKIVL
+306 VYYPVKKVIV
-316 EFYDAYCHSSEVWKK
+316 EFYDAYCHSSAVWKK
-331 VIAGLVCISFV
+331 VIVGLVCISFV
-342 LLIVFFITVAE
+342 LLLIFFVTVAE
-353 AGSVFFELFIVVLM
+353 VGVVFFELFIVILM
-367 MAMLYGV
+367 LAMLYGV

-417 HAKNLNLISEG
+417 HAKNLNLISGG

-469 KPHEEEKTQE
+469 KPHEEEKTEE

-529 EERLKEKNLT
+529 EERLKEKNLL
-539 LITTIPEEKIEVD
+539 LITKIPEEKIEVD

-566 SNVAKY
+566 SNVSKY

-580 IDVVEDGKNVITTIK
+580 IDVVEDGENVITTIK

-645 QIDGDLFKSVITVKK
+645 QIDGDLFKSIITVKK
-660 HEEI
+660 HEQV

>member
-13 ILLVIFGGLACFFGG
+13 ILLVVFGSIACFFGG
-28 VSLIEYEYGWDSE
+28 VSLIEYGYGWGSE
-41 EYLQSSSAQDGVDYN
+41 EYLQSSSAQEAVDYH
-56 IHNKYYGI
+56 IYNKYGYAI
-64 VVSEKKV
+64 SEKKV
-71 NDSVVEAFVRE
+71 NDSAVEAFVRE
-82 ISKNFDYYVEKYDAK
+82 ISENFDYYVEKYDAK
-97 TKSYVP
+97 TKSYVS
-103 LVESK
+103 LTESK

-114 DYLLVKKYGIG
+114 DYPLVKKYGIG
-125 DITNADSQRMFE
+125 DITNADNRRIFE

-150 HVGVNEPTVNDDTQ
+150 HVGANEPTINDDTQ

-170 VYMMIKPYTEN
+170 VYKMVKPYTEN

-233 GCCVVLIGSELI
+233 GCCICLIGSELL
-245 SSVSYMMFYKA
+245 SSVSYMMFYEA
-256 SQNFIEAG
+256 SMDFVEAG

-306 VYYPVKKIVL
+306 VYYPVKKVVV
-316 EFYDAYCHSSEVWKK
+316 EFHDAYCHSSAVWKK
-331 VIAGLVCISFV
+331 VIVGLVCISFV
-342 LLIVFFITVAE
+342 LLLIFFIAVAE
-353 AGSVFFELFIVVLM
+353 AGDVFFEFFIGALM
-367 MAMLYGV
+367 LAMLYGV

-469 KPHEEEKTQE
+469 KPYEEEKTEE

-529 EERLKEKNLT
+529 EERLKEKNLL
-539 LITTIPEEKIEVD
+539 LITKIPEEKIEVD

-561 LRNVF
+561 FRNVF
-566 SNVAKY
+566 SNVSKY

-580 IDVVEDGKNVITTIK
+580 IDVMEDGENVITTIK
-595 NTSKN
+595 NTSEN
-600 QLNITEEE
+600 QLNISEDE

-645 QIDGDLFKSVITVKK
+645 QIDGDLFKSIITVKK
-660 HEEI
+660 HEQI

>member
-13 ILLVIFGGLACFFGG
+13 ILLVVFGSIACFFGG

-233 GCCVVLIGSELI
+233 GCCVVLIGSELT

-342 LLIVFFITVAE
+342 LLLIFFVAVAE

-397 ELDYRISEEALNR
+397 ELDYRISEEALHR

-529 EERLKEKNLT
+529 EERLKEKNLS
-539 LITTIPEEKIEVD
+539 LITAIPEEKIEVD

-580 IDVVEDGKNVITTIK
+580 IDVVEDGENVITTIK

>member
-13 ILLVIFGGLACFFGG
+13 ILLVVFGAIACFFGG
-28 VSLIEYEYGWDSE
+28 VSLIKYGYGWDSE
-41 EYLQSSSAQDGVDYN
+41 EYLQSSSAQGAIDYN

-233 GCCVVLIGSELI
+233 GCCVVLIGSELT

-306 VYYPVKKIVL
+306 VYCPVKKIVL

-342 LLIVFFITVAE
+342 LLLIFFVAVAE

-580 IDVVEDGKNVITTIK
+580 IDVVKDGENVITTIK

>member
-13 ILLVIFGGLACFFGG
+13 ILLVVFGSIACFFGG
-28 VSLIEYEYGWDSE
+28 VSLIKYGYGWGSE
-41 EYLQSSSAQDGVDYN
+41 EYLQSSSAQEAVDYH
-56 IHNKYYGI
+56 IYNKYGYAI
-64 VVSEKKV
+64 SEKKV
-71 NDSVVEAFVRE
+71 NDSAVEAFVRE
-82 ISKNFDYYVEKYDAK
+82 ISENFDYYVEKYDAK
-97 TKSYVP
+97 TKSYVS
-103 LVESK
+103 LAESK

-114 DYLLVKKYGIG
+114 DYPLVKKYGIG
-125 DITNADSQRMFE
+125 DITNADNRRIFE
-137 GDAFENSNVAYIV
+137 GDAFENSNAAYIV
-150 HVGVNEPTVNDDTQ
+150 HVGVNEPTINDDTQ

-170 VYMMIKPYTEN
+170 VYKMVKPYTEN
-181 AITYTVASAAVILI
+181 AVTYTVASAAVILI

-233 GCCVVLIGSELI
+233 GCCICLIGSELS
-245 SSVSYMMFYKA
+245 SSVSYMMFYEA
-256 SQNFIEAG
+256 SMDFVEAG

-306 VYYPVKKIVL
+306 VYYPVKKVIV

-331 VIAGLVCISFV
+331 VIVGLVCISFV
-342 LLIVFFITVAE
+342 LLLIFFVTVAE
-353 AGSVFFELFIVVLM
+353 VGEVFFELFIVVLM
-367 MAMLYGV
+367 LAMLYGV

-417 HAKNLNLISEG
+417 HAKNLNLVSEG

-469 KPHEEEKTQE
+469 KPHEEEKTEE

-529 EERLKEKNLT
+529 EERLKEKNLL
-539 LITTIPEEKIEVD
+539 LITKIPEEKIEVD

-566 SNVAKY
+566 SNVSKY

-580 IDVVEDGKNVITTIK
+580 IDVMEDGENVITTIK

-645 QIDGDLFKSVITVKK
+645 QIDGDLFKSIITVKK
-660 HEEI
+660 HEQV

>member
-1 MKKSGIC
+1 M
-8 KTIGV
+8 
-13 ILLVIFGGLACFFGG
+13 
-28 VSLIEYEYGWDSE
+28 
-41 EYLQSSSAQDGVDYN
+41 
-56 IHNKYYGI
+56 
-64 VVSEKKV
+64 
-71 NDSVVEAFVRE
+71 NDSAVEAFVRE
-82 ISKNFDYYVEKYDAK
+82 ISENFDYYVEKYDAK
-97 TKSYVP
+97 TKSYVS
-103 LVESK
+103 LTESK

-114 DYLLVKKYGIG
+114 DYPLVKKYGIG
-125 DITNADSQRMFE
+125 DITNADNRRIFE

-150 HVGVNEPTVNDDTQ
+150 HVGANEPTINDDTQ

-170 VYMMIKPYTEN
+170 VYKMVKPYTEN

-233 GCCVVLIGSELI
+233 GCCICLIGSELS
-245 SSVSYMMFYKA
+245 SSVSYMMFYEA
-256 SQNFIEAG
+256 SMDFVEAG

-306 VYYPVKKIVL
+306 VYYPVKKVIV
-316 EFYDAYCHSSEVWKK
+316 EFYDAYCHSSAVWKK
-331 VIAGLVCISFV
+331 VIVGLVCISFV
-342 LLIVFFITVAE
+342 LLLIFFVTVAE
-353 AGSVFFELFIVVLM
+353 AGDVFFELFIVVLM
-367 MAMLYGV
+367 LAMLYGV

-397 ELDYRISEEALNR
+397 ELDYRISEKALNR

-469 KPHEEEKTQE
+469 KPHEEEKTEE

-529 EERLKEKNLT
+529 EERLKEKNLL
-539 LITTIPEEKIEVD
+539 LITKIPEEKIEVD

-566 SNVAKY
+566 SNVSKY

-580 IDVVEDGKNVITTIK
+580 IDVVEDGENVITTIK

-645 QIDGDLFKSVITVKK
+645 QIDGDLFKSIITVKK
-660 HEEI
+660 HEQI

>member
-13 ILLVIFGGLACFFGG
+13 ILLVVFGSIACFFGG
-28 VSLIEYEYGWDSE
+28 VSLIEYGYGWGSE
-41 EYLQSSSAQDGVDYN
+41 EYLQSSSAQEAVDYN
-56 IHNKYYGI
+56 IYNKYGYAI
-64 VVSEKKV
+64 SEKKV
-71 NDSVVEAFVRE
+71 NDSAVEAFVRE
-82 ISKNFDYYVEKYDAK
+82 ISENFDYYVEKYDAK
-97 TKSYVP
+97 TKSYVS

-114 DYLLVKKYGIG
+114 DYPLVKKYGIG
-125 DITNADSQRMFE
+125 DITDADNRRIFE

-150 HVGVNEPTVNDDTQ
+150 HVGVNEPTINDDTQ

-170 VYMMIKPYTEN
+170 VYKMVKPYTEN
-181 AITYTVASAAVILI
+181 AVTYTVASATVILI

-210 DGIHLSWIDRIPF
+210 GGIHLSWIDRIPF

-233 GCCVVLIGSELI
+233 GCCICLIGSELL
-245 SSVSYMMFYKA
+245 SSVSYMMFYEA
-256 SQNFIEAG
+256 SMDFVEAG

-306 VYYPVKKIVL
+306 VYYPVKKVIV
-316 EFYDAYCHSSEVWKK
+316 EFYDAYCHSSAVWKK
-331 VIAGLVCISFV
+331 VIVGLVCISFV
-342 LLIVFFITVAE
+342 LLLIFFVTVAE
-353 AGSVFFELFIVVLM
+353 VGEVFFELFIVILM
-367 MAMLYGV
+367 LAMLYGV

-469 KPHEEEKTQE
+469 KPHEEEKTEE

-529 EERLKEKNLT
+529 EERLKEKNLL
-539 LITTIPEEKIEVD
+539 LITKIPEEKIEVN

-566 SNVAKY
+566 SNVSKY

-580 IDVVEDGKNVITTIK
+580 IDVVEDGENVITTIK

-645 QIDGDLFKSVITVKK
+645 QIDGDLFKSIITVKK
-660 HEEI
+660 HEQV

>member
-13 ILLVIFGGLACFFGG
+13 ILLVVFGAIACFFGG
-28 VSLIEYEYGWDSE
+28 VSLIKYGYGWDSE
-41 EYLQSSSAQDGVDYN
+41 EYLQSSSAQGAIDYN

-233 GCCVVLIGSELI
+233 GCCVVLIGSELT

-342 LLIVFFITVAE
+342 LLLIFFAAVAE

-428 MKKAIENELKSERMK
+428 MEKAIENELKSERMK

-529 EERLKEKNLT
+529 EERLKEKNLS
-539 LITTIPEEKIEVD
+539 LITAIPEEKIEVD

-580 IDVVEDGKNVITTIK
+580 IDVVEDGENVITTIK

>member
-1 MKKSGIC
+1 M
-8 KTIGV
+8 
-13 ILLVIFGGLACFFGG
+13 
-28 VSLIEYEYGWDSE
+28 
-41 EYLQSSSAQDGVDYN
+41 
-56 IHNKYYGI
+56 
-64 VVSEKKV
+64 
-71 NDSVVEAFVRE
+71 RE
-82 ISKNFDYYVEKYDAK
+82 ISENFDYYVEKYDAK
-97 TKSYVP
+97 TKSYVS
-103 LVESK
+103 LTESK

-114 DYLLVKKYGIG
+114 DYPLVKKYGIG
-125 DITNADSQRMFE
+125 DITNADNRRIFE
-137 GDAFENSNVAYIV
+137 GDAFENSNAAYIV
-150 HVGVNEPTVNDDTQ
+150 HVGANEPTINDDTQ

-170 VYMMIKPYTEN
+170 VYKMVKPYTEN

-223 DVFTFVMILV
+223 DVFTFVMILA
-233 GCCVVLIGSELI
+233 GCCICLIGSELL
-245 SSVSYMMFYKA
+245 SSVSYMMFYEA
-256 SQNFIEAG
+256 SMDFVEAG

-306 VYYPVKKIVL
+306 VYYPVKKVVV
-316 EFYDAYCHSSEVWKK
+316 EFHDAYCHSSAVWKK
-331 VIAGLVCISFV
+331 VIVGLVCISFV
-342 LLIVFFITVAE
+342 LLLIFFIAVAE
-353 AGSVFFELFIVVLM
+353 AGDVFFEFFIGALM
-367 MAMLYGV
+367 LAMLYGV

-469 KPHEEEKTQE
+469 KPHEEEKTEE

-505 SGNIQVHMDVVSI
+505 SGNIQVHMDVVFI

-529 EERLKEKNLT
+529 EERLKEKNLL
-539 LITTIPEEKIEVD
+539 LITKIPEEKIEVD

-566 SNVAKY
+566 SNVSKY

-580 IDVVEDGKNVITTIK
+580 IDVVEDGENIITTIK

-600 QLNITEEE
+600 QLNISEDE

-645 QIDGDLFKSVITVKK
+645 QIDGDLFKSIITVKK
-660 HEEI
+660 HE

>member
-13 ILLVIFGGLACFFGG
+13 ILLVVFGAIACFFGG
-28 VSLIEYEYGWDSE
+28 VSLIKYGYGWDSE
-41 EYLQSSSAQDGVDYN
+41 EYLQSSSAQGAIDYN

-195 LLVYETIAAGHTKEE
+195 LLVYETIAAGHTKE

-233 GCCVVLIGSELI
+233 GCCVVLIGSELT

-342 LLIVFFITVAE
+342 LLLIFFVAVAE

-367 MAMLYGV
+367 LAMLYGV

-397 ELDYRISEEALNR
+397 ELDYRISEEALHR

-580 IDVVEDGKNVITTIK
+580 IDVVEDGENVITTIK

>member
-13 ILLVIFGGLACFFGG
+13 ILLVVFGSIACFFGG
-28 VSLIEYEYGWDSE
+28 VSLIEYGYGWGSE
-41 EYLQSSSAQDGVDYN
+41 EYLQSSSAQEAVDYN
-56 IHNKYYGI
+56 IYNKYGYAI
-64 VVSEKKV
+64 SEKKV
-71 NDSVVEAFVRE
+71 NDSAVEAFVRE
-82 ISKNFDYYVEKYDAK
+82 ISENFDYYVEKYDAK
-97 TKSYVP
+97 TKSYVS
-103 LVESK
+103 LAESK

-114 DYLLVKKYGIG
+114 DYPLVKKYGIG
-125 DITNADSQRMFE
+125 DITNADNRRIFE
-137 GDAFENSNVAYIV
+137 GDAFENSNAAYIV
-150 HVGVNEPTVNDDTQ
+150 HVGVNEPTINDDTQ

-170 VYMMIKPYTEN
+170 VYKMVKPYTEN

-233 GCCVVLIGSELI
+233 GCCICLIGSELL
-245 SSVSYMMFYKA
+245 SSVSYMMFYEA
-256 SQNFIEAG
+256 SMDFVEAG

-306 VYYPVKKIVL
+306 VYYPVKKVIV
-316 EFYDAYCHSSEVWKK
+316 EFYDAYCHSSAVWKK
-331 VIAGLVCISFV
+331 VIVGLVCISFV
-342 LLIVFFITVAE
+342 LLLIFFIAVAE
-353 AGSVFFELFIVVLM
+353 AGDVFFEFFIGALM
-367 MAMLYGV
+367 LAMLYGV

-397 ELDYRISEEALNR
+397 ELDYRIGEEALNR

-469 KPHEEEKTQE
+469 KPHEEEKTEE

-529 EERLKEKNLT
+529 EERLKEKNLL
-539 LITTIPEEKIEVD
+539 LITKIPEEKIEVD

-561 LRNVF
+561 FRNVF
-566 SNVAKY
+566 SNVSKY

-580 IDVVEDGKNVITTIK
+580 IDVMEDGENVITTIK

-645 QIDGDLFKSVITVKK
+645 QIDGDLFKSIITVKK
-660 HEEI
+660 HEQI

>member
-1 MKKSGIC
+1 M
-8 KTIGV
+8 
-13 ILLVIFGGLACFFGG
+13 
-28 VSLIEYEYGWDSE
+28 
-41 EYLQSSSAQDGVDYN
+41 
-56 IHNKYYGI
+56 
-64 VVSEKKV
+64 
-71 NDSVVEAFVRE
+71 
-82 ISKNFDYYVEKYDAK
+82 
-97 TKSYVP
+97 
-103 LVESK
+103 
-108 NYTEDS
+108 
-114 DYLLVKKYGIG
+114 
-125 DITNADSQRMFE
+125 
-137 GDAFENSNVAYIV
+137 
-150 HVGVNEPTVNDDTQ
+150 
-164 FYQRYQ
+164 
-170 VYMMIKPYTEN
+170 
-181 AITYTVASAAVILI
+181 
-195 LLVYETIAAGHTKEE
+195 
-210 DGIHLSWIDRIPF
+210 
-223 DVFTFVMILV
+223 MILV
-233 GCCVVLIGSELI
+233 GCCICLIGSELL
-245 SSVSYMMFYKA
+245 SSVSYMMFYEA
-256 SQNFIEAG
+256 SMDFVEAG

-298 VIVKAIQF
+298 LIVKAIQF
-306 VYYPVKKIVL
+306 VYYPVKKVIV
-316 EFYDAYCHSSEVWKK
+316 EFYDAYCHSSAVWKK
-331 VIAGLVCISFV
+331 VIVGLICISFV
-342 LLIVFFITVAE
+342 LLLIFFVTVAE
-353 AGSVFFELFIVVLM
+353 VGEVFFELFIVILM
-367 MAMLYGV
+367 LAMLYGV

-469 KPHEEEKTQE
+469 KPHEEEKTEE

-505 SGNIQVHMDVVSI
+505 SGNVQVHMDVVSI

-529 EERLKEKNLT
+529 EERLKEKNLL
-539 LITTIPEEKIEVD
+539 LITKIPEEKIEVD

-566 SNVAKY
+566 SNASKY

-580 IDVVEDGKNVITTIK
+580 IDVVEDGENVITTIK

-645 QIDGDLFKSVITVKK
+645 QIDGDLFKSIITVKK
-660 HEEI
+660 HEQV